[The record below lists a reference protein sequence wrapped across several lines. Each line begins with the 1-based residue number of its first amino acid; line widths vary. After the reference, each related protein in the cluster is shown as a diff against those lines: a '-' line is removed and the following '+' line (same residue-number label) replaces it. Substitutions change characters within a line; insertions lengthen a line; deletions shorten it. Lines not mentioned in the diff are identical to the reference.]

1 MLESGQMWLAV
12 VNLHA
17 GSGKTA
23 SLWREAENLLVKMKI
38 KYDNKYTDY
47 KYHAAGIAY
56 GAASSG
62 FRKFIAVGGD
72 GTVHEVLE
80 GIMRY
85 VEESAS
91 SASPARISDFTLAV
105 IPIGSGNDWIRIH
118 NIDYNIADTVSLIR
132 DNSFVLQDV
141 VKVTALT
148 PPAYDG
154 GGTLSREHVSYMVNI
169 GGVGFD
175 ARVCE
180 RVNGKK
186 ANGNRSKLL
195 YINALLYLLFHYE
208 SVPMAVY
215 CDGDKVFE
223 GKCFSVALG
232 TGRYCGGG
240 LRQTPCAEYD
250 DGLLDYTVIP
260 ERALP
265 GVVSQVYKLF
275 NGKMLTVKGLVSGRG
290 KCVEIVPQTSRM
302 ELVEVHGEI
311 IGNIPVRFEVLPERI
326 NVLHGK

>member
-91 SASPARISDFTLAV
+91 SASPPSASSFTVFGRGCPHTRRNPLTNKGIWAMIVLA
-105 IPIGSGNDWIRIH
+105 
-118 NIDYNIADTVSLIR
+118 
-132 DNSFVLQDV
+132 
-141 VKVTALT
+141 
-148 PPAYDG
+148 
-154 GGTLSREHVSYMVNI
+154 
-169 GGVGFD
+169 
-175 ARVCE
+175 
-180 RVNGKK
+180 
-186 ANGNRSKLL
+186 
-195 YINALLYLLFHYE
+195 
-208 SVPMAVY
+208 
-215 CDGDKVFE
+215 
-223 GKCFSVALG
+223 CFSEL
-232 TGRYCGGG
+232 
-240 LRQTPCAEYD
+240 Q
-250 DGLLDYTVIP
+250 
-260 ERALP
+260 
-265 GVVSQVYKLF
+265 YK
-275 NGKMLTVKGLVSGRG
+275 S
-290 KCVEIVPQTSRM
+290 EESP
-302 ELVEVHGEI
+302 
-311 IGNIPVRFEVLPERI
+311 
-326 NVLHGK
+326 